1 MLSSR
6 PTWRSTADQSGR
18 DPRFGAG
25 ARHPSPRLVSG
36 IIWEVLLPS
45 LRAKEAP
52 VSTPIEITDSTFDEE
67 VLKAD
72 KLVLVDF
79 WAPWCGPCRSIG
91 PVLAEIAEEKQDQ
104 LKVVKVNIDDHQQ
117 HAAKFRVMSIPS
129 MIVFKGGE
137 QVERLDGAM
146 PKRMIL
152 SRLEPL
158 LA

>member
-1 MLSSR
+1 
-6 PTWRSTADQSGR
+6 
-18 DPRFGAG
+18 
-25 ARHPSPRLVSG
+25 
-36 IIWEVLLPS
+36 
-45 LRAKEAP
+45 

>member
-1 MLSSR
+1 M
-6 PTWRSTADQSGR
+6 
-18 DPRFGAG
+18 
-25 ARHPSPRLVSG
+25 
-36 IIWEVLLPS
+36 
-45 LRAKEAP
+45 
-52 VSTPIEITDSTFDEE
+52 STPIEITDSTFDEE

>member
-1 MLSSR
+1 V
-6 PTWRSTADQSGR
+6 T
-18 DPRFGAG
+18 
-25 ARHPSPRLVSG
+25 
-36 IIWEVLLPS
+36 
-45 LRAKEAP
+45 K
-52 VSTPIEITDSTFDEE
+52 PIEITDSTFDEE

-91 PVLAEIAEEKQDQ
+91 PALAEIAEEKQDQ
-104 LKVVKVNIDDHQQ
+104 LKVVKVNIDDYQQ